1 MRQESRALIGDES
14 PAAPRTLLALRVY
27 THGEFTANWVTHG
40 VGIGLSVVGLALLV
54 LAASRRG
61 DAWHLASFTVF
72 GLALIL
78 LYTASTVYHLA
89 RSERW
94 RGFFQKVD
102 HAAIFLLIAGTY
114 TPLLLTSLR
123 GPWGWP
129 LFGVIWALCGSG
141 AVLQF
146 LPGEPL
152 PWMKSTRI
160 YLAAGWL
167 IVVAL
172 VPLVSKFPMGGL
184 LLLLAGGL
192 CYTSGVVF
200 YRWHRLPY
208 HHAIWHL
215 FVLGGSACHFF
226 AVLLFTLPKTM

>member
-1 MRQESRALIGDES
+1 MPRNSRALIGDES
-14 PAAPRTLLALRVY
+14 PGAPRALPVSRAY
-27 THGEFTANWVTHG
+27 SDGEFTANWVTHG
-40 VGIGLSVVGLALLV
+40 VGIGLSVVGLVLLV
-54 LAASRRG
+54 VFASRRG
-61 DAWHLASFTVF
+61 DAWHVASFSVF

-94 RGFFQKVD
+94 RVFFQKVD

-114 TPLLLTSLR
+114 TPLLLTLLR
-123 GPWGWP
+123 GQWGWP
-129 LFGVIWALCGSG
+129 LFGVIWALCGTG

-146 LPGEPL
+146 IPGERF

-160 YLAAGWL
+160 YLIAGWL

-172 VPLVSKFPMGGL
+172 VPLVSKVPTGGL
-184 LLLLAGGL
+184 WLLVAGGL

-215 FVLGGSACHFF
+215 FVLGGSACHFL
-226 AVLLFTLPKTM
+226 AVLLFILPESA